1 MKPQERI
8 KRALEHKPTD
18 KLPVNYGTSATGM
31 HASIIYR
38 LRKHYGLDSDKAPI
52 KIIDAYQLLGEIK
65 DDLKVIIGS
74 DVSVVETS
82 GTVFGFNYDKWKEWE
97 LMDGTPV
104 LVPGNFNIEYS
115 LDAATW
121 VAGTTDLDLDAV
133 GTTAVLDTIGQ
144 AEKTNEQ
151 IYHTYMFIRFKL
163 VPGATVG
170 NGLVLTWSAAF
181 IKPAGLERVQVDL
194 VKDTPTP

>member
-1 MKPQERI
+1 MK
-8 KRALEHKPTD
+8 TS
-18 KLPVNYGTSATGM
+18 KLFLIV
-31 HASIIYR
+31 
-38 LRKHYGLDSDKAPI
+38 
-52 KIIDAYQLLGEIK
+52 
-65 DDLKVIIGS
+65 
-74 DVSVVETS
+74 
-82 GTVFGFNYDKWKEWE
+82 
-97 LMDGTPV
+97 V
-104 LVPGNFNIEYS
+104 LVLVGAFAAQATTNYNETVSPINRIGKLAYHGAVTMTTAKGLTTSDIYYTQAAYVGAVNASDALARFVCSEVGTEDVNVFIEYS